1 MKPRPTMISAIKGS
15 GRRSNGALTFIEI
28 LIVVVILV
36 ILSASAMPNLRTAV
50 TNVQLD
56 TSARQLQTL
65 MDYLRQRSIIDG
77 KVVILNIDGNEFLA
91 KFNGEDAV
99 LRKYSIPGRI
109 KAQSD
114 KPEVF
119 FYPDGRIEAIEI
131 VLTAK
136 NNSRRVLTTRGVY
149 GAFKLLPEEKE

>member
-1 MKPRPTMISAIKGS
+1 MKPRLMMIFVIKGP

-28 LIVVVILV
+28 LIAVVILV
-36 ILSASAMPNLRTAV
+36 ILASGAMPNLRTAI

-56 TSARQLQTL
+56 TSAQQLQAF

-91 KFNGEDAV
+91 KFREQDAA
-99 LRKYSIPGRI
+99 LRKYSVPGQI
-109 KAQSD
+109 KTESD

-119 FYPDGRIEAIEI
+119 FYPDGRIDAVEI
-131 VLTAK
+131 VMTAK
-136 NNSRRVLTTRGVY
+136 NNYRRVLTTKGIY
-149 GAFKLLPEEKE
+149 GAVKLLPKEKE